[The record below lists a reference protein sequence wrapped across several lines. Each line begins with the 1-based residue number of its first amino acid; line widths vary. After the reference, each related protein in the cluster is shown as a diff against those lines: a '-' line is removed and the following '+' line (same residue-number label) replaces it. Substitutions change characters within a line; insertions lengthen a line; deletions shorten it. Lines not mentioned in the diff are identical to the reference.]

1 MARDTEKKD
10 PRRLRSTTRANE
22 RRLARA
28 NKQLKRVVEKTAGKG
43 ATAAQAQ
50 SVAADEGNVR
60 LVKKIQKK
68 EDKAKFQARK
78 AGPDTPAKKERKKI
92 SLPQIGKGGSSKSGS
107 PDFSKAKHK
116 KPKYSKSGGNPN
128 MKLGDKVRMAL
139 TNLSCKNKAKKGGAS
154 SCW

>member
-43 ATAAQAQ
+43 ATASQAQ

-68 EDKAKFQARK
+68 EDKAKLQARK
-78 AGPDTPAKKERKKI
+78 TGSDAPAPNGRKKI
-92 SLPQIGKGGSSKSGS
+92 SISQIKKIGSSKSKS
-107 PDFSKAKHK
+107 PNFNKASFKG
-116 KPKYSKSGGNPN
+116 PKYSGGESRGLRVGLKGRVDEMLRKMN
-128 MKLGDKVRMAL
+128 
-139 TNLSCKNKAKKGGAS
+139 CKKGN
-154 SCW
+154 C